1 MQQNKCIFSL
11 ELPTN
16 MMPLGMKV
24 TLFIVVAF
32 VCEENYTY
40 KKKRKELTWLIYRYL
55 TIEIQEFLYSCTF
68 NPLKKISLGDLF
80 E

>member
-40 KKKRKELTWLIYRYL
+40 KKKRKELT
-55 TIEIQEFLYSCTF
+55 
-68 NPLKKISLGDLF
+68 
-80 E
+80 